1 MENKSQFN
9 NKEILD
15 FAKFWEGDIGKKYL
29 AKLEKSRDDWLLA
42 ATQQPSQELTFK
54 VVNIALGI
62 ANVIA
67 DINGALEEAKKIKEA
82 AGNTKK

>member
-1 MENKSQFN
+1 MESKSQFN